1 VRLGGPGFD
10 APLAPGGY
18 AWWYLDA
25 LSDDGRH
32 ALTLIAFIGSVFSP
46 YYARARRRGA
56 ADPLDHVAINVALYG
71 DGPRRWAMTERGV
84 SSLRRDAS
92 ELRIGPS
99 ALRWDGN
106 ALEISLD
113 EIAVPWPARVRGH
126 LRIEPRILT
135 GESFALDAAGQHRWQ
150 PIAPRSR
157 VTLALDAP
165 SLAWSGEGYLD
176 SNWGQAPLEDAFR
189 SWHWSRS
196 ALPEGGSLIR
206 YDLHR
211 LDGSPH
217 QLNLQ
222 VASDGS
228 IHSVA
233 PRAVRSLPDTFWG
246 LQRRAR
252 GEARLLQTLE
262 DGPFYARS
270 LLTTRHQGQDL
281 RTLHES
287 LSLQRFRAR
296 WVQALLPFRMPRRA
310 G

>member
-1 VRLGGPGFD
+1 
-10 APLAPGGY
+10 
-18 AWWYLDA
+18 
-25 LSDDGRH
+25 
-32 ALTLIAFIGSVFSP
+32 
-46 YYARARRRGA
+46 
-56 ADPLDHVAINVALYG
+56 
-71 DGPRRWAMTERGV
+71 MTERG
-84 SSLRRDAS
+84 SSALRRDAS

-99 ALRWDGN
+99 AMRWNGN
-106 ALEISLD
+106 ALEVSLD

-176 SNWGQAPLEDAFR
+176 SNWGQAPLEDAFS

-222 VASDGS
+222 VGTDGR

-233 PRAVRSLPDTFWG
+233 PRAVRALPDTFWG
-246 LQRRAR
+246 LRRRAR